1 MDAAAAEGSHDSR
14 RHDLCGEG
22 RREHPWQ
29 PEKVSDDEGEM
40 RGDSRGP
47 ALAFVSGADCRMQA
61 ALEGLEG
68 KSRML
73 LNDG

>member
-1 MDAAAAEGSHDSR
+1 MEWMRLLRRDPAAMICAGR
-14 RHDLCGEG
+14 EG
-22 RREHPWQ
+22 RREDPWQ
-29 PEKVSDDEGEM
+29 PGKVSDDEGEM

-61 ALEGLEG
+61 LEGLEG

>member
-14 RHDLCGEG
+14 RHDLCGKEG

-29 PEKVSDDEGEM
+29 PGKVSDDEGEM

-61 ALEGLEG
+61 LPGRPGREIEDAVE
-68 KSRML
+68 
-73 LNDG
+73 

>member
-40 RGDSRGP
+40 RGR
-47 ALAFVSGADCRMQA
+47 LERSGLGIR
-61 ALEGLEG
+61 
-68 KSRML
+68 
-73 LNDG
+73 

>member
-40 RGDSRGP
+40 RGDSRGL
-47 ALAFVSGADCRMQA
+47 ALAFVRGADCRMQA
-61 ALEGLEG
+61 LPGRPGREIE
-68 KSRML
+68 
-73 LNDG
+73 DVVE

>member
-1 MDAAAAEGSHDSR
+1 MDAAAAARSL
-14 RHDLCGEG
+14 RHDLCGED
-22 RREHPWQ
+22 PWQ
-29 PEKVSDDEGEM
+29 PEKVSDDDEGEM

-61 ALEGLEG
+61 ALESLEG

>member
-1 MDAAAAEGSHDSR
+1 MDAAAAEGSHDSL
-14 RHDLCGEG
+14 RHDLCGE
-22 RREHPWQ
+22 HPWQ
-29 PEKVSDDEGEM
+29 PGKVSDDEGEM

-61 ALEGLEG
+61 LQALEGLEG